1 MKFRRDKDIL
11 RFLGMSLGMVFLGV
25 IILLIQ
31 PIFIIGGGL
40 ILGGLVLLVTGL
52 YVSTKPKEYFIPDER
67 VIKNTDKAG
76 HHAFWLILSVI
87 TILNMIE
94 IYSPSSIKYLDGST
108 VILLVGIYSFMI
120 LRWYY
125 NKRCDVK

>member
-1 MKFRRDKDIL
+1 MKFRWDKDIL
-11 RFLGMSLGMVFLGV
+11 RFLGMSLGMIFLGM

-31 PIFIIGGGL
+31 PIFNIIGGGL

-67 VIKNTDKAG
+67 IMKNTDKAG
-76 HHAFWLILSVI
+76 HHAFWLVLLVI

-125 NKRCDVK
+125 NKRGEA

>member
-25 IILLIQ
+25 IISLLSS

-67 VIKNTDKAG
+67 VIKNSDKAG

-125 NKRCDVK
+125 NKKGDV

>member
-1 MKFRRDKDIL
+1 
-11 RFLGMSLGMVFLGV
+11 MVFLGV

-67 VIKNTDKAG
+67 VTKNTDKAG
-76 HHAFWLILSVI
+76 YHAFWLVLLVI

-94 IYSPSSIKYLDGST
+94 IYAPSSINYLDAST
-108 VILLVGIYSFMI
+108 MIILVGIYSFMI

-125 NKRCDVK
+125 NKKGV

>member
-1 MKFRRDKDIL
+1 MKFRKDKDIL
-11 RFLGMSLGMVFLGV
+11 RFIGMSLGMIFLGV
-25 IILLIQ
+25 IISFFIS
-31 PIFIIGGGL
+31 PIFGPGL

-67 VIKNTDKAG
+67 VTKNTDKAG
-76 HHAFWLILSVI
+76 HHAFWLVLLVL

-108 VILLVGIYSFMI
+108 VILLVGIYSFII

-125 NKRCDVK
+125 NKKGEVE

>member
-1 MKFRRDKDIL
+1 MKFRKDKDIL
-11 RFLGMSLGMVFLGV
+11 RFIGMSLGMVLLGA
-25 IILLIQ
+25 IISLFIT
-31 PIFIIGGGL
+31 PIFGAGF

-67 VIKNTDKAG
+67 VTKNTDKAG
-76 HHAFWLILSVI
+76 HHAFWLVLLVI
-87 TILNMIE
+87 TVLNMIE

-108 VILLVGIYSFMI
+108 VILVGIYSFFI

-125 NKRCDVK
+125 NKKGDAE